1 MRWACILLPQLAL
14 DHALRQRDD
23 PQTPLALLSGPAN
36 RRVLQALNPAARE
49 LGLRPGMA
57 LNAAQ
62 TSSCSS
68 RGASKKFWLMPMQNR
83 TRRAFF
89 SVITITDLSVESHR

>member
-49 LGLRPGMA
+49 LGL
-57 LNAAQ
+57 
-62 TSSCSS
+62 S
-68 RGASKKFWLMPMQNR
+68 RVGLRSKLLR
-83 TRRAFF
+83 YGLEE
-89 SVITITDLSVESHR
+89 V

>member
-49 LGLRPGMA
+49 LGLRHATVRTVPIVQLCILA
-57 LNAAQ
+57 RFQAQ
-62 TSSCSS
+62 SVQHA
-68 RGASKKFWLMPMQNR
+68 GASGIGL
-83 TRRAFF
+83 
-89 SVITITDLSVESHR
+89 